1 MQNIP
6 LSPEPSAPSETPNVN
21 ANKPLYIL
29 DAFALMAYLQNESG
43 QAQVEKLLAQA
54 LNDECDVWMSL
65 INWGEVVYSVAR
77 EQGDELANQVIADID
92 RAPISLIEITRA
104 RVAVA
109 ARIKSQHRVSYADA
123 FAIALA
129 QEFSATVVTN
139 DPEFRSVQESISI
152 LWLAG

>member
-6 LSPEPSAPSETPNVN
+6 PSPEPSAPSETPNVN

-54 LNDECDVWMSL
+54 LNDECDIWMSL
-65 INWGEVVYSVAR
+65 INWGEVVYTVAR
-77 EQGDELANQVIADID
+77 EQGTELANQVIEDID
-92 RAPISLIEITRA
+92 RAPITLIEITRA
-104 RVAVA
+104 RVDAA
-109 ARIKSQHRVSYADA
+109 ARIKSQHRVSFADA

-129 QEFSATVVTN
+129 QEFDAIVVTD
-139 DPEFRSVQESISI
+139 DPEFRAIENIVSVD
-152 LWLAG
+152 WLR